1 MKSPIATAMAALL
14 ATMAATGGAHATVI
28 PLGSF
33 SAPATIP
40 VADSRLVGS
49 FEDSFTFAIDAGT
62 SAIFSAFL
70 STGFSN
76 RAFILDMEASLSSG
90 GQLVEPGD
98 ATTVFLPEGFPSR
111 DVSFDQILLGS
122 GDYTLDVVG
131 TGTSVFPGPN
141 SSYSGTIT
149 LDPAPPPI
157 DEPTTLGLLLAGLSV
172 TAWLGARRS
181 RI

>member
-1 MKSPIATAMAALL
+1 MKRPIAIVMAALL
-14 ATMAATGGAHATVI
+14 ATIAATGEAHATLI

-40 VADSRLVGS
+40 VGDSGLGGS
-49 FEDSFTFAIDAGT
+49 FDDSFTFSIDAGT

-90 GQLVEPGD
+90 GQPVEPGN

-111 DVSFDQILLGS
+111 NVSFDQILLGS
-122 GDYTLDVVG
+122 GDYTLEVVG
-131 TGTSVFPGPN
+131 TGTSVFPGPT
-141 SSYSGTIT
+141 SGYSGTIT
-149 LDPAPPPI
+149 LDPGPPPI
-157 DEPTTLGLLLAGLSV
+157 DEPTTVSLLLAALGIA
-172 TAWLGARRS
+172 AWLGARQS
-181 RI
+181 RA